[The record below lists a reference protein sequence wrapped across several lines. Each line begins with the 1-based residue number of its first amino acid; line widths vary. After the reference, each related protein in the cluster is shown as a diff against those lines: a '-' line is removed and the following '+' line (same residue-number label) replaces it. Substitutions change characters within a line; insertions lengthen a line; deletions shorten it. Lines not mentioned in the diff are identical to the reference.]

1 MAAPLESA
9 AASWNRPLRFFLA
22 NAEESAPTSKG
33 IGRTYCP
40 NAAAP
45 LIAFFI
51 AHCPIWPGADTG
63 SICITATRCR
73 IAYVRTARTTPT
85 HQGKSVTKA
94 KSTSAPDSLRRRA
107 ISSPL
112 MRVARSLWALVSDV
126 QLYRIGNLHRV
137 ITEAIKAG
145 RALESLGQMKTGIH
159 HGRGVP
165 DDGGLR

>member
-1 MAAPLESA
+1 
-9 AASWNRPLRFFLA
+9 
-22 NAEESAPTSKG
+22 
-33 IGRTYCP
+33 
-40 NAAAP
+40 
-45 LIAFFI
+45 
-51 AHCPIWPGADTG
+51 
-63 SICITATRCR
+63 
-73 IAYVRTARTTPT
+73 
-85 HQGKSVTKA
+85 
-94 KSTSAPDSLRRRA
+94 
-107 ISSPL
+107 